1 MDTVRTKS
9 LDMEYASPDP
19 KLGPSECSVAAVGN
33 PGLTSTTDPANIG
46 RAVGGLC
53 WIVDAQ
59 DYNRLVPIGAA
70 GELLIEGPILARG
83 YLDNPEKTAEVFVE
97 SPAWGP
103 KNHSGQS
110 RRLYK
115 TGDLARYNSDG
126 SIQFIGRKD
135 TQVKLRGQRIE
146 LGEIEHHISMHSLVR
161 HAIVV
166 LPKTGYCKQRL
177 VAIVSLKEF
186 AAHKTGDATI
196 RMIQETQKE
205 AAASQV
211 SAVRE
216 HLSALVPSYMVPT
229 AWVVM
234 EQLPLLISGK
244 IARSQVAKWI
254 VDIDEETYCK
264 IVDVGLHAEEEISVT
279 PIEAKLR
286 DVFSLVLNLRADRI
300 KPSSS
305 FLSLGGDSI
314 SAMQVISRCRAEG
327 LAISVKDILRSKNI
341 SDLALCVV
349 LAGESIYTKEETFD
363 TSFDL
368 SPVQQM
374 YFEVA
379 DQVPVD
385 ADSTHF
391 NQRYKYLNPYHCPL
405 LTRHVT
411 YSFFL
416 RLTRNVDLQ
425 ELSNALEA
433 VVGQHS
439 MLRARFRRE
448 EGRWT
453 QRVLK
458 EVASSYRF
466 SVHSLSHPEDVA
478 PIIAATQSSLD
489 IQNGPVFAA
498 DFFEVDGNGQLLFL
512 VAHHVIIDL
521 VSWRVIMRD
530 LEEILTTGKLL
541 AEKSFPFQKW
551 LGLQAEYAR
560 DHLIPSKVLPFDV
573 PPPNYEY
580 WGMAGKPNTL
590 GDTLEERFTMD
601 QKATSVLLGNA
612 CHTALRTEPIDLL
625 LSALIHSFG
634 RTFSDRAQPAL
645 FREGHGREPWDD
657 EIDLSRSVGWYTTM
671 YPLHV
676 EIESGDNIIE
686 IVRHTKDIRH
696 SVPSNGWSYFA
707 SRYLNDE
714 GIQAFGHHTQVELC
728 FDYLGLYQQ
737 LERDDALLRQEPR
750 IGHEAAGDVGRNVQR
765 FALVEITAEVIL
777 GQLQLS
783 FVYNRHMR
791 HQADILR
798 WISECHHSL
807 QAAMQGLINMD
818 VDYTLSDFPL
828 LPLTYAGL
836 DKLRDETLPRIGLS
850 DPGKVEDI
858 YPCSPMQQGLLLS
871 QNKSRGFY
879 EFAQTFEVMPS
890 QSANSVDID
899 RFQDAW
905 QKVIQRHSALRTVLI
920 ESVAEDGLYDQVVL
934 KKVDSRIV
942 YVKCERAEAE
952 ALFRSQ
958 EPISF
963 QQTEALHRLTV
974 CETSSGQVICKL
986 EINHVI
992 VDGVSMPIILRDI
1005 CLAYDGKL
1013 SERQG
1018 PLFSDYISY
1027 LQQSP
1032 VELDLVYWKNYLSG
1046 LEPCYFPSLEGSEKA
1061 NQLRSVDVE
1070 LNMTLD
1076 SLNNFCGQHNVT
1088 LSNLFQTA
1096 WGMVL
1101 RSYTGLDQVCFGLLS
1116 SGRDAPVSGI
1126 QDAVGAFIT
1135 MLVCRLNLTGTNTVT
1150 QVLERAREDFTG
1162 SLPHQY
1168 CSLANIQHALELS
1181 GQPLFNTVMSFHK
1194 EPDAGSSETSALSF
1208 SYISGHDPTEYDFTV
1223 DIAVT
1228 GNQIAV
1234 SLEYWTASISNAQA
1248 SNVASSFS
1256 QALDSILKDSKAE
1269 VNCLDLVSEAQKTR
1283 IQAWNAVIP
1292 TAVERCVHEII
1303 QEKALT
1309 HPDAPA
1315 VCSWDGNLTYSEL
1328 DVLATR
1334 LARHLAGLGVERDS
1348 LVPFCFD
1355 KSRWTVVAL
1364 LAITKAGGACVA
1376 LDPTHPLS
1384 RLKSILYD
1392 TNAKTV
1398 LVAPQHQHLF
1408 RNMVDHVVVVES
1420 SLMKKISAPLTNDDG
1435 VVARATTVQPHDPA
1449 FVIFTSGT
1457 TGKPKGIVLK
1467 HSSICTNAREVG
1479 DLLRIGPHSRVL
1491 QFAAYTFDVS
1501 KTPSPRPKA
1510 QRRSS
1515 TLVSQFM
1522 TQNSLPILP
1531 LSRLKV
1537 SF

>member
-1 MDTVRTKS
+1 MVALT
-9 LDMEYASPDP
+9 LHI
-19 KLGPSECSVAAVGN
+19 GPSECSVAAVGN
-33 PGLTSTTDPANIG
+33 PGLTSATDPANIG

-97 SPAWGP
+97 SPAWGL
-103 KNHSGQS
+103 KNHAGLS

-146 LGEIEHHISMHSLVR
+146 LGEIEHHISMHGLIR

-186 AAHKTGDATI
+186 ASHKTGDSTI
-196 RMIQETQKE
+196 RMVQESHKV
-205 AAASQV
+205 AAASQI
-211 SAVRE
+211 SGVRE
-216 HLSALVPSYMVPT
+216 YLSALVPSYMVPT

-264 IVDVGLHAEEEISVT
+264 IVDVGLHAEGDVSVT

-286 DVFSLVLNLRADRI
+286 GVFSVVLNLPADRI

-341 SDLALCVV
+341 SDLASCVV
-349 LAGESIYTKEETFD
+349 LAGESVYTKEETFD
-363 TSFDL
+363 IPFDL

-391 NQRYKYLNPYHCPL
+391 NQRYEYLRSQSSSV
-405 LTRHVT
+405 LTDYVKN
-411 YSFFL
+411 SFFL
-416 RLTRNVDLQ
+416 RLTRNVALQDL
-425 ELSNALEA
+425 SSAIKA

-439 MLRARFRRE
+439 MLRARFGRE
-448 EGRWT
+448 DGRWT
-453 QRVLK
+453 QRILK
-458 EVASSYRF
+458 DTENSYRF
-466 SVHSLSHPEDVA
+466 SNYALKNSEEVV

-489 IQNGPVFAA
+489 IQHGPVFAA

-530 LEEILTTGKLL
+530 LEEILTTGELVV
-541 AEKSFPFQKW
+541 EKSFPFQKW
-551 LGLQAEYAR
+551 LSLQAEYAKE
-560 DHLIPSKVLPFDV
+560 HLIPSKVLPFDV
-573 PPPNYEY
+573 PPPDYEY

-590 GDTLEERFTMD
+590 RDTLEERITLD
-601 QKATSVLLGNA
+601 EKATSVLLGSA
-612 CHTALRTEPIDLL
+612 CHTALRTEPIDVL

-657 EIDLSRSVGWYTTM
+657 EIDLSRSVGWFTTM

-676 EIESGDNIIE
+676 EIESGDDIIE

-707 SRYLNDE
+707 SRYLNAG

-765 FALVEITAEVIL
+765 FALVEITVEVIL

-791 HQADILR
+791 HQANILR
-798 WISECHHSL
+798 WINECHQSL
-807 QAAMQGLINMD
+807 HAAMQGLINMD

-836 DKLRDETLPRIGLS
+836 EKLRHETLPRIGLS
-850 DPGKVEDI
+850 DPGKVEDV

-871 QNKSRGFY
+871 QNKSRGYY

-890 QSANSVDID
+890 QSGNSVDIY
-899 RFQDAW
+899 RFEDAW
-905 QKVIQRHSALRTVLI
+905 QKVIQRHSALRTVLV
-920 ESVAEDGLYDQVVL
+920 ESVAQDGLYDQVVL
-934 KKVDSRIV
+934 KQVDARIV
-942 YVKCERAEAE
+942 HVKCESAEAE
-952 ALFRSQ
+952 TLFSSQ

-974 CETSSGQVICKL
+974 CETSSGQVLCKL

-1005 CLAYDGKL
+1005 CLAYDGKV
-1013 SERQG
+1013 SDRHG
-1018 PLFSDYISY
+1018 PLFSDYIAY
-1027 LQQSP
+1027 LQKNS
-1032 VELDLVYWKNYLSG
+1032 VELDLVYWKDYLSG
-1046 LEPCYFPSLEGSEKA
+1046 LEPCYFPPLEGSHEA
-1061 NQLRSVDVE
+1061 NRLRTVDVK
-1070 LNMTLD
+1070 LNVTLD
-1076 SLNNFCGQHNVT
+1076 ILNTFCGEHNVT

-1096 WGMVL
+1096 WGLVL
-1101 RSYTGLDQVCFGLLS
+1101 RCYSGLDQVCFGLLS

-1135 MLVCRLNLTGTNTVT
+1135 MLVCRLNLTGSSPVI
-1150 QVLERAREDFTG
+1150 QVLEKAREDYTG

-1194 EPDAGSSETSALSF
+1194 EPDPASTEKSALSF

-1223 DIAVT
+1223 DIGVT
-1228 GNQIAV
+1228 GNQIAI
-1234 SLEYWTASISNAQA
+1234 SLEYWTASMSDAQA

-1256 QALDSILKDSKAE
+1256 QALNSILEDPKAE
-1269 VNCLDLVSEAQKTR
+1269 VNSLDLVGKAHKSQ
-1283 IQAWNAVIP
+1283 IQAWNSIVPA
-1292 TAVERCVHEII
+1292 AVERCVHEII
-1303 QEKALT
+1303 QEKALA
-1309 HPDAPA
+1309 HPNAPA

-1328 DVLATR
+1328 DVLATQ
-1334 LARHLAGLGVERDS
+1334 LAHHLVGLGVKPDS

-1355 KSRWTVVAL
+1355 KSSWTVVAM
-1364 LAITKAGGACVA
+1364 LAVAKSGGACVA
-1376 LDPTHPLS
+1376 LDPSHPLS
-1384 RLKSILYD
+1384 RIKSILYD
-1392 TNAKTV
+1392 TDARIV
-1398 LVAPQHQHLF
+1398 LAAPQHHHLF
-1408 RNMVDHVVVVES
+1408 RNMVDHVVIVNS
-1420 SLMKKISAPLTNDDG
+1420 SLMRKIPVVSTNDG
-1435 VVARATTVQPHDPA
+1435 GAVACATAVQSHNPAVVV
-1449 FVIFTSGT
+1449 FTSGT
-1457 TGKPKGIVLK
+1457 TGKPKGIVLE
-1467 HSSICTNAREVG
+1467 HSSICTSAREMG
-1479 DLLRIGPHSRVL
+1479 ELLNLGSHSRVL

-1501 KTPSPRPKA
+1501 KNPKRRPEILTLIVTYYITP
-1510 QRRSS
+1510 
-1515 TLVSQFM
+1515 LSQFYPHH
-1522 TQNSLPILP
+1522 LIHE
-1531 LSRLKV
+1531 
-1537 SF
+1537 FI